1 MTDQLLSESALVWLR
16 YKEVFGGQTTSFRRR
31 RELAAAA
38 NKPVTA
44 EELPFG
50 PGRDPLSSGDVLASL
65 FRNNG
70 WDASLAQ
77 AEVLERWPEIVG
89 ERVAKHARAL
99 YIDKQVL
106 VVQCDST
113 AWATQLRSLRSTLV
127 AKLAE
132 EIPAADVTD
141 LKLLNPGAPSWRH
154 GKWSTPGR
162 GPRDTYG

>member
-1 MTDQLLSESALVWLR
+1 MTEQQLSESTVVWLR
-16 YKEVFGGQTTSFRRR
+16 LKEVFGGQTTSFRRR

-38 NKPVTA
+38 KQPTAA

-50 PGRDPLSSGDVLASL
+50 PRRDPVSSGDVLASL
-65 FRNNG
+65 FRSNG

-89 ERVAKHARAL
+89 DRVAQHARAL
-99 YIDKQVL
+99 YINEQVL

-113 AWATQLRSLRSTLV
+113 AWATQLRLLCTTLV
-127 AKLAE
+127 AKIAE
-132 EIPAADVTD
+132 EIPAADVTN
-141 LKLLNPGAPSWRH
+141 LKLLNPGAPSWRY